1 VEQARLDIRSAVS
14 ERSDGSTIPH
24 EEDRHMHGRF
34 AIATVAALAA
44 TAVLVGFTRGQ
55 SAGTELAALAANASF
70 TTTFKAPLGIEGLT
84 ADAQGNLYV
93 IGRGATGC
101 PVWRLSGTSGPE
113 TVIGT
118 VPPPCSPSGLTFDRS
133 GRLYVADTDRIWVLA
148 PSAAAPPTATVFA
161 TGVPG
166 TNGIAFDRQGNLWTG
181 DGTTGQGRVWKI
193 ATSGQVTEMFRV
205 QPLANDVALDATRTG
220 GVGRDVRTLPP
231 GTVTLT
237 DTSRNSAN
245 TLGAQPLVA
254 NGVAFDAKGNL
265 YVADTARGAIW
276 KVTFDGSG
284 NVTSRR
290 NCDFTFPAD
299 TLCLDAVWVE
309 HPYLEGNDG
318 IALDRDGN
326 VVVAAN
332 ERNAIVVVSAK
343 GKVTELFRNAAD
355 PVTKLRNTGPLE
367 TPTSPFLVG
376 RKLCVAQSDGNRRDN
391 VPNTA
396 GEAAPGTAVVG
407 KVSCLDQQ
415 LKVAGLPL
423 PVK

>member
-1 VEQARLDIRSAVS
+1 MHARAV
-14 ERSDGSTIPH
+14 
-24 EEDRHMHGRF
+24 
-34 AIATVAALAA
+34 IAAAAALAA
-44 TAVLVGFTRGQ
+44 TALLAGFSRGESVDSQ
-55 SAGTELAALAANASF
+55 FEKLAASASF
-70 TTTFKAPLGIEGLT
+70 TTTYKAPLGIEGLT
-84 ADAQGNLYV
+84 ADAQGNLYL
-93 IGRGATGC
+93 IGRGTTSC
-101 PVWRLSGTSGPE
+101 TVWRLAGTSGPE
-113 TVIGT
+113 TVMGN
-118 VPPPCSPSGLTFDRS
+118 VPAPCSPSGITFDRS
-133 GRLYVADTDRIWVLA
+133 GRLYVADTDKVWTLT

-161 TGVPG
+161 SGVPG

-193 ATSGQVTEMFRV
+193 TSAGHVTEMFRV

-245 TLGAQPLVA
+245 LLGSQALVA

-276 KVTFDGSG
+276 KVTFDRSG

-290 NCDFTFPAD
+290 NCDFTFPPN
-299 TLCLDAVWVE
+299 TLCLDAIWVE

-326 VVVAAN
+326 VIVAAN
-332 ERNAIVVVSAK
+332 ERNAIAVVSSK
-343 GKVTELFRNAAD
+343 GTVTELFRNAAD
-355 PVTKLRNTGPLE
+355 PNTKLRNTGPLE

-376 RKLCVAQSDGNRRDN
+376 KKLCVAQSDGNRRDN

-396 GEAAPGTAVVG
+396 GEAAPGTATVA

>member
-1 VEQARLDIRSAVS
+1 MHARVAVAVVS
-14 ERSDGSTIPH
+14 
-24 EEDRHMHGRF
+24 
-34 AIATVAALAA
+34 ALAA
-44 TAVLVGFTRGQ
+44 TAVLAGFSRGERVEGRFE
-55 SAGTELAALAANASF
+55 SLAAAAAF

-84 ADAQGNLYV
+84 ADAQGNLFL
-93 IGRGATGC
+93 IGRGAAAC

-113 TVIGT
+113 TLVGS
-118 VPPPCSPSGLTFDRS
+118 VPAPCSPSGLTFDRS
-133 GRLYVADTDRIWVLA
+133 GRLYVADTDRIWALT
-148 PSAAAPPTATVFA
+148 PSSASPPTATVFA

-181 DGTTGQGRVWKI
+181 DGTTGQGRVWRI
-193 ATSGQVTEMFRV
+193 TSSGQVTEAFRV

-245 TLGAQPLVA
+245 TLGTQPLVA

-276 KVTFDGSG
+276 KVTFDKSG

-290 NCDFTFPAD
+290 NCDFTFPSD
-299 TLCLDAVWVE
+299 TLCLDAIWVE
-309 HPYLEGNDG
+309 HPYLEGSDG
-318 IALDRDGN
+318 IALDRDGA
-326 VVVAAN
+326 VFSAAN

-343 GKVTELFRNAAD
+343 GKVTELFRNPAD
-355 PVTKLRNTGPLE
+355 ASTKLRNVGPLE

-376 RKLCVAQSDGNRRDN
+376 KKLCVAQSDGNRRDN
-391 VPNTA
+391 FPNTA